1 MNQENMTTSLTNE
14 DKKLLRLELSSRLP
28 YGVKFGTTDIKGIW
42 TLSGILLSGDL
53 GDYIFPNCNSIEVV
67 RPYLR
72 SLSDLTETERNEFDD
87 LWEQEWG
94 EALDAAII
102 DYSDYYPPEVE
113 RFEIKASYKVIEWL
127 HIHHIDYRGLIE
139 KGLAIRVTPENN
151 PYHQKS

>member
-1 MNQENMTTSLTNE
+1 MNQENMTTSLTEE
-14 DKKLLRLELSSRLP
+14 DKKLLLSELSGRLP

-42 TLSGILLSGDL
+42 TLSGIL
-53 GDYIFPNCNSIEVV
+53 GDYVFPNCNTIEVT

-102 DYSDYYPPEVE
+102 DDYPDYSPEVE
-113 RFEIKASYKVIEWL
+113 RLEIRASFKVIEWL
-127 HIHHIDYRGLIE
+127 CVHHIDYRGLIE

-151 PYHQKS
+151 PYHE

>member
-1 MNQENMTTSLTNE
+1 MNQENMITSLTEE
-14 DKKLLRLELSSRLP
+14 DKKLLLSELSGRLP

-42 TLSGILLSGDL
+42 TLSGIL
-53 GDYIFPNCNSIEVV
+53 GDYVLPNCNTIEVT

-72 SLSDLTETERNEFDD
+72 SLSDLTEEEKNEFDD

-102 DYSDYYPPEVE
+102 DDCQDYSPEVE
-113 RFEIKASYKVIEWL
+113 RLVIRASYKVIEWL
-127 HIHHIDYRGLIE
+127 CVHHIDYRGLIE

-151 PYHQKS
+151 PYHE